1 MCEYV
6 NQNSSNKYSSLN
18 NYYKN
23 NGLIVSDIVLGF
35 NVVTD
40 TFVYNNYMLN
50 DKNVIK
56 LYSPLENSKLNEKI
70 ILSRNP
76 VILYKIMYNNKSY
89 NLGTFSNGTSL
100 TYYINEFK
108 RSKSKTL
115 EIYYSYYNNNEW
127 IDDMESLDMT
137 STCNYNNESYY
148 KWEVP
153 RFMYSYYYK
162 LMFENSNY
170 LGYKDPK
177 NSATTNFFLDVADFF
192 GIS

>member
-1 MCEYV
+1 
-6 NQNSSNKYSSLN
+6 
-18 NYYKN
+18 
-23 NGLIVSDIVLGF
+23 
-35 NVVTD
+35 
-40 TFVYNNYMLN
+40 
-50 DKNVIK
+50 
-56 LYSPLENSKLNEKI
+56 
-70 ILSRNP
+70 
-76 VILYKIMYNNKSY
+76 MYNNKSY

-127 IDDMESLDMT
+127 VDDMESLDMT

-162 LMFENSNY
+162 LMFENKNY
-170 LGYKDPK
+170 LLSYTKWSEGNGDKDW
-177 NSATTNFFLDVADFF
+177 ADFLDWL
-192 GIS
+192 GL